1 MGCNVKVIEDS
12 VNPYNGIR
20 LTTLQLR
27 YWRAIHA
34 EFMTHR
40 VFSRNASS
48 SRAQPV
54 NKIISQVW
62 DDPAGPIHWGSNQSG
77 MQAYTELQGFKKTF
91 AQFMWNASSKVACSS
106 VWLINKISSPHKQL
120 LNRML
125 EPWQHISVIVTS
137 TEWDNFFDLRDHHA
151 AQPEIQEL
159 ARNMKAMMHL
169 SIPEERKFHLPYV
182 TSVERNEHSPEICMK
197 LSTARCARVS
207 YLTHEGKLPDF
218 NKDMELYERLVG
230 SVPIHA
236 SPTEH
241 SAQAVRGKSF
251 YKNLRGWKQHRVSVE
266 ENFKLRS

>member
-1 MGCNVKVIEDS
+1 MGCSVKVIEDS
-12 VNPYNGIR
+12 LNPHNGIR

-54 NKIISQVW
+54 SKMIGQVW
-62 DDPAGPIHWGSNQSG
+62 EDPAGPIHWGSNQSG
-77 MQAYTELQGFKKTF
+77 MQAYTELQGFRKNF
-91 AQFMWNASSKVACSS
+91 AEFMWGFSSKAACSI
-106 VWLINKISSPHKQL
+106 VWLINKVSNPHKQL

-125 EPWQHISVIVTS
+125 EPWQHISVIVTA

-151 AQPEIQEL
+151 AQPEIQQL
-159 ARNMKAMMHL
+159 ARCMKLEMEA
-169 SIPEERKFHLPYV
+169 STPQERRVHLPYV
-182 TSVERNEHSPEICMK
+182 TSWEREKYTIVECLK

-207 YLTHEGKLPDF
+207 YLTHEGKQPSYD
-218 NKDMELYERLVG
+218 KDMELYERLVG

-241 SAQAVRGKSF
+241 PALAVHTPDFK
-251 YKNLRGWKQHRVSVE
+251 KNFRGWEQHRIQVE
-266 ENFKLRS
+266 KNINQEK